1 MFESGEKSMELREPM
16 HSPSAGKASSCAV
29 VGSRQSPMEKDKL
42 RYSCRRCRETKV
54 YNVERTKLWV
64 EKGSPVATD
73 AEMDSRT

>member
-42 RYSCRRCRETKV
+42 RI
-54 YNVERTKLWV
+54 
-64 EKGSPVATD
+64 PVGD
-73 AEMDSRT
+73 AARPRSTM